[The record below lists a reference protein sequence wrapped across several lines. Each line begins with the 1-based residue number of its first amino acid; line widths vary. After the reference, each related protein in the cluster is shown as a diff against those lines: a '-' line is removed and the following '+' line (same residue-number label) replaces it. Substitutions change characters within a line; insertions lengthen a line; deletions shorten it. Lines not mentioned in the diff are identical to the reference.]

1 MQLFFDLDG
10 TLIDSLPRMFRL
22 FCEMC
27 PECTFSCGEYGGI
40 KRQRMTQAQVL
51 KNYFHYDDVRIAA
64 FHKKWLEKIEEPER
78 MLEDR
83 PFPGITELLTELSC
97 GRDLYIIT
105 NRQSAPETREQIR
118 RMGWERLLTAL
129 LVTEQKLDKTA
140 LAASV
145 LRDAGDALWIGD
157 TCEDIKAAKALSI
170 PVIAVTWGVMAPD
183 LLAERAPDGLAD
195 SVEALRE
202 AILRFPARRP
212 NE

>member
-27 PECTFSCGEYGGI
+27 PECTFSRGEYADV
-40 KRQRMTQAQVL
+40 KRRRMTQAQLL

-97 GRDLYIIT
+97 GRDLYIP
-105 NRQSAPETREQIR
+105 RLWRASASSPVRSCVRSRNGYPIFV
-118 RMGWERLLTAL
+118 GWKQYPQLSFPKMTTSCILFFRAISAMASMSGFFPNIIPLRLCSPTLH
-129 LVTEQKLDKTA
+129 KTFIINF
-140 LAASV
+140 LPSV
-145 LRDAGDALWIGD
+145 
-157 TCEDIKAAKALSI
+157 S
-170 PVIAVTWGVMAPD
+170 
-183 LLAERAPDGLAD
+183 
-195 SVEALRE
+195 
-202 AILRFPARRP
+202 F
-212 NE
+212 